1 MEKKPSK
8 ELFLKSFENVE
19 VCDDQK
25 NYELLQ
31 VLNSKS

>member
-25 NYELLQ
+25 KLRVTTSL
-31 VLNSKS
+31 KF